1 MRVQSRFFGGKSM
14 IHLIFFILAAAMVVN
29 FAILLKA
36 MKESQASPAKG
47 NDKKNKNSRIL
58 VSEIICLVMFLF
70 GLVDIVGFVNLRAYS
85 GTVFF
90 MSFMNI
96 AVYIV
101 YQIHSRFPNS
111 TLKFAGKLI
120 AVTAVLE
127 LTFFNMPSYYIMFGG
142 YKETKLSLESTERNE
157 FAVYAEDSGT
167 VIVEGKN
174 EAILKFEGIDQKIGT
189 FYTDISF
196 EGSTGSTMLKID
208 TKDETNSGDYR
219 YDIVNKK
226 LPAAT
231 EEALYTAVSLSGKVS
246 SASVKFSLPS
256 DNDKIIINGIYINK
270 QIPVDIS
277 AGRVFLILF
286 FGILFYSV
294 FNSVIMKREYKD
306 NKRFCTAAAAVIT
319 AIFCIGAVYVNNY
332 KRGDQSWGDIMRNTQ
347 GNQMS
352 QELVEAF
359 SAGQTNLL
367 IEPSEELLAVE
378 NPYDKTQRQ
387 PAVGYQ
393 NWDHV
398 FYDGQFYS
406 YYGIAPV
413 VLLFWPYHE
422 LTKGT
427 ADAPEGYYFPD
438 SVAVM
443 IFSIIGMIGLAML
456 FMSII
461 RRFFKNLP
469 SGMVILSLI
478 LLQTVSGIWFSI
490 GRPDFYEVAMA
501 FGFAFLTWA
510 FYFLLEAN
518 IIGKGAVSPVKTA
531 VSSLL
536 FALAVMSRP
545 TTAVYCLCAVLF
557 MILGFKRSGL
567 SPKAKVIEGAGA
579 VYSVKRRVVYTL
591 CAALPMMIFGAV
603 QMWYNYVR
611 FDSPFDFGIQ
621 YSLTVNDFT
630 KAEYHTSFVLI
641 AIYNYLFNPP
651 HFSAV
656 YPFVET
662 TFNQMSINGFFYMD
676 RTQTWNTSGLFFL
689 ALPMFTYLFSHK
701 AYRRLPDRKSK
712 TGSLIYIGLPCVIM
726 PLLIIASVWESGYA
740 VRYMVDF
747 SWQMLIGALAIFY
760 FLYLKTDNKTIK
772 RLMTYFMCFSVVWG
786 LFVEGTQF
794 VRQAFGWFPDMAY
807 EVEQMFAFW
816 L

>member
-1 MRVQSRFFGGKSM
+1 M

-29 FAILLKA
+29 SAILLKA
-36 MKESQASPAKG
+36 MKESQTAPAAKD
-47 NDKKNKNSRIL
+47 NSKKNRNSKIL
-58 VSEIICLVMFLF
+58 IAEIICLVMFII
-70 GLVDIVGFVNLRAYS
+70 GLVDIVGFVDFKAYD

-96 AVYIV
+96 ALYIV
-101 YQIHSRFPNS
+101 YQIHCRYPNR
-111 TLKFAGKLI
+111 TLNFAGKLI

-127 LTFFNMPSYYIMFGG
+127 LTFFNMPSYYLAFGG
-142 YKETKLSLESTERNE
+142 YKEQKLSFENAELNE
-157 FAVYAEDSGT
+157 YAVYDGERDAV
-167 VIVEGKN
+167 VIEGKN
-174 EAILKFEGIDQKIGT
+174 EGILKFEGIDRKIGT
-189 FYTDISF
+189 VYTDISF
-196 EGSTGSTMLKID
+196 EGNTGSVTLKID
-208 TKDETNSGDYR
+208 TKDETNTGNYR
-219 YDIVNKK
+219 YDIVNRK

-246 SASVKFSLPS
+246 AASVKFNLSNDS
-256 DNDKIIINGIYINK
+256 DKIIINGIYINK

-277 AGRVFLILF
+277 VGRVFLILF

-294 FNSVIMKREYKD
+294 FSSAVMKREYKD

-319 AIFCIGAVYVNNY
+319 AMFCIGAVYVNNY
-332 KRGDQSWGDIMRNTQ
+332 KRGEQSWGDIMRNTQ

-378 NPYDKTQRQ
+378 NPYDRTLRQ

-398 FYDGQFYS
+398 FYEGKFYS

-413 VLLFWPYHE
+413 VLLFWPYHA
-422 LTKGT
+422 LTKGA
-427 ADAPEGYYFPD
+427 ADAPEGYFFPD

-518 IIGKGAVSPVKTA
+518 IIGKGAISPVKTA

-557 MILGFKRSGL
+557 MILGFRRSGL
-567 SPKAKVIEGAGA
+567 SPKAEITEGDGA
-579 VYSVKRRVVYTL
+579 VYSVKRRVIYII
-591 CAALPMMIFGAV
+591 CAALPMMIFGAI

-621 YSLTVNDFT
+621 YSLTVNNFT
-630 KAEYHTSFVLI
+630 KAEYHTSFVWI
-641 AIYNYLFNPP
+641 AVYNYLFNPP

-662 TFNQMSINGFFYMD
+662 TFNQMGINGFFYMD
-676 RTQTWNTSGLFFL
+676 RSETWNTSGLFFL
-689 ALPMFTYLFSHK
+689 ALPMFAYLFSHK

-712 TGSLIYIGLPCVIM
+712 AGSLIYIGLPCVIM

-747 SWQMLIGALAIFY
+747 SWQMLIGAFAVFF
-760 FLYLKTDNKTIK
+760 FLYLKTENKTIRK
-772 RLMTYFMCFSVVWG
+772 LMTYFMCFSVAWG
-786 LFVEGTQF
+786 LFVEGIQF
-794 VRQAFGWFPDMAY
+794 IRQAFTWYPDMAY